1 LRFRPTWTIAKMRL
15 ARVPILMGC
24 TLASVAIG
32 CAAGDD
38 NKPAPV
44 ATDASSKTA
53 PESAARVSV
62 APAEGPKQQQA
73 RRRHARPESDTATAR
88 KASRNGKKDDLTA
101 LLGLGGSKTAGPAP
115 DAQDARALLEGLR
128 GKRRSQ
134 QSPPGSDSELAS
146 AVERLLDGGPAP

>member
-1 LRFRPTWTIAKMRL
+1 MRL
-15 ARVPILMGC
+15 APVPILMGC

-32 CAAGDD
+32 CAAGND

-53 PESAARVSV
+53 PESAAHVSV
-62 APAEGPKQQQA
+62 APAEGPKQQA

-134 QSPPGSDSELAS
+134 QSPPGTDSELAS